1 MKPFSRHTKGA
12 KQRPPGGFT
21 LIEML
26 VVIAIISVLAAIL
39 LPALHQVRK
48 RAKVAGCMSNFRQ
61 IGLAL
66 TQYVNNEPK
75 NFFPPWITLLLRTP
89 TAEHPYLDD
98 PRILTCPTDP
108 SEGREGGRPD
118 TLMGPDLKILDQFK
132 NADVDS
138 EAGSRSGIEVTG
150 GQTNDTD
157 GGVNCSY
164 LFEMN
169 AEECEWLANNSNYP
183 DYLEDSVYNPYPPED
198 EVSWY
203 EAKLVQVKGH
213 SEFDVPAFHGYVPIL
228 RCFWHCEWPTIDHK
242 DQTINLNYAWAV
254 VITQPR
260 WEHEYSPTAE

>member
-1 MKPFSRHTKGA
+1 MKPLTRHPRAAG
-12 KQRPPGGFT
+12 QRRPAGFT

-66 TQYVNNEPK
+66 TQYVNNDPK
-75 NFFPPWITLLLRTP
+75 NFFPPWIALLLRTP
-89 TAEHPYLDD
+89 TTAHPYLDD
-98 PRILTCPTDP
+98 PRILACPADP

-118 TLMGPDLKILDQFK
+118 TLMDPDLKIIDQFE
-132 NADVDS
+132 NADIDDS
-138 EAGSRSGIEVTG
+138 QGRK
-150 GQTNDTD
+150 NRDD
-157 GGVNCSY
+157 GGVDCSY

-169 AEECEWLANNSNYP
+169 AEECEWLAKQPTYQDFLDEP
-183 DYLEDSVYNPYPPED
+183 AFNPFPPED

-203 EAKLVQVKGH
+203 EAKLVQVKG
-213 SEFDVPAFHGYVPIL
+213 FGQPDDDLYWPAFHGYVPIL
-228 RCFWHCEWPTIDHK
+228 RCFWHCEWPSMDDE
-242 DQTINLNYAWAV
+242 DQTVNLNYAWAV

-260 WEHEYSPTAE
+260 WEHEYNPQAE